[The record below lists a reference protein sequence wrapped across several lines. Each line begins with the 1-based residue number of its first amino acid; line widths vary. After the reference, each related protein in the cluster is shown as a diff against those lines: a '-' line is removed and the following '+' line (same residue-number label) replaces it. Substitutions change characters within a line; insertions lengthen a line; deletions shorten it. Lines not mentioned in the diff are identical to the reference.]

1 MISVFAV
8 RVAVTVSGVMSA
20 FDTGIGKSILFSLL
34 TLLICELFSG
44 LLIVIVVPVGVAMRV
59 VPVVCLSNI

>member
-1 MISVFAV
+1 MICVFTV

-34 TLLICELFSG
+34 TLLIYGLCIG
-44 LLIVIVVPVGVAMRV
+44 LLVVVVPVGVAMRV
-59 VPVVCLSNI
+59 IPVVCLSNI

>member
-1 MISVFAV
+1 MICVFAV

-34 TLLICELFSG
+34 TLLIFFSG
-44 LLIVIVVPVGVAMRV
+44 LLIVIVVPIGVAMRV

>member
-1 MISVFAV
+1 MISVFTV

-20 FDTGIGKSILFSLL
+20 FDTSISKSILFSLL
-34 TLLICELFSG
+34 TLLILFSG
-44 LLIVIVVPVGVAMRV
+44 LLIVIVVPIGVAMRV

>member
-1 MISVFAV
+1 MICVFTV
-8 RVAVTVSGVMSA
+8 RIAVTVSGVMSA

-34 TLLICELFSG
+34 TLLIFFSG
-44 LLIVIVVPVGVAMRV
+44 LLIVIVVPIGVAMRV

>member
-1 MISVFAV
+1 MISIFAV

-20 FDTGIGKSILFSLL
+20 FNTGISKSILFSLL

-44 LLIVIVVPVGVAMRV
+44 LLIVIEVPVRVAMGI

>member
-20 FDTGIGKSILFSLL
+20 FDTGISKSILFSLL
-34 TLLICELFSG
+34 TLLIYGLCIG
-44 LLIVIVVPVGVAMRV
+44 LLVVVVPVGVAMRV
-59 VPVVCLSNI
+59 IPVVCLSNI